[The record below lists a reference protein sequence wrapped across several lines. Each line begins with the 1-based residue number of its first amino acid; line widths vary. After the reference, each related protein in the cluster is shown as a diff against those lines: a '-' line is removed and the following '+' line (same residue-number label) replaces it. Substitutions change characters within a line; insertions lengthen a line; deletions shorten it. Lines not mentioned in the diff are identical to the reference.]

1 MGDTPQRGR
10 PEIAGSTH
18 ARVAVVTGAA
28 GSLGAG
34 VASTLKEAGYAVV
47 GIALS
52 RAFAKPDAFAMT
64 LTGIDLTS
72 AEQTGEAFATIGR
85 KFESIVTLINVAGGF
100 AWETGEQGSI
110 ETWDRQFSVNLRTTF
125 IATTAALPLLLKHGG
140 SIVNVAAAAA
150 LRADLGM
157 GAYAA
162 SKSAVLRLTESFA
175 VEFKDRGIRVNAVLP
190 SVLDTVPNRAAMPDA
205 DVSRWVSTEA
215 LASVIAFLASD
226 ASRAVTGA
234 LLPVMGRL

>member
-1 MGDTPQRGR
+1 
-10 PEIAGSTH
+10 
-18 ARVAVVTGAA
+18 
-28 GSLGAG
+28 
-34 VASTLKEAGYAVV
+34 
-47 GIALS
+47 
-52 RAFAKPDAFAMT
+52 MT

-72 AEQTGEAFATIGR
+72 AEETGEAFATIGR

-125 IATTAALPLLLKHGG
+125 NATTAALPLLLKHGG

>member
-1 MGDTPQRGR
+1 MGDTQKRGR
-10 PEIAGSTH
+10 PEMAGSAQ

-34 VASTLKEAGYAVV
+34 VASTLGEAGYAVV
-47 GIALS
+47 GIALNET
-52 RAFAKPDAFAMT
+52 FAKPASFAMT
-64 LTGIDLTS
+64 MTGIDLTS
-72 AEQTGEAFATIGR
+72 AEETGEAFATIGG
-85 KFESIVTLINVAGGF
+85 KFDSIVTLINVAGGF
-100 AWETGEQGSI
+100 AWETGERGSI
-110 ETWDRQFSVNLRTTF
+110 ETWDRLFSWNLRTTF
-125 IATTAALPLLLKHGG
+125 NATTAALPLLLKCGG

-175 VEFKDRGIRVNAVLP
+175 IEFKDRGIRVNAVLP
-190 SVLDTVPNRAAMPDA
+190 SVLDTAANRAAMPDA
-205 DVSRWVSTEA
+205 DVSRWVSIEA

-226 ASRAVTGA
+226 AARAVTGA